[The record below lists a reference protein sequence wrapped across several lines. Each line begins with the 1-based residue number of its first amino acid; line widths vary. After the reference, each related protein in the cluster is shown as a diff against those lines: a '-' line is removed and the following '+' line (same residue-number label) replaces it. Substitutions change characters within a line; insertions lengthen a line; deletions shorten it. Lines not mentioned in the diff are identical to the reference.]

1 MKFVIEHLEPELYDW
16 CVIEYEHISKIVG
29 KGKLSFTNIKNKKE
43 TEKLKKYGSV
53 YDKSISELKLN
64 MSDPKNICILSQ
76 YSEKTLKTSDKNKF
90 WYLVFGGI
98 LGDNP
103 AKKRT
108 IELKKKL
115 EKEGLIFE
123 TRNLGKKQMPTDT
136 AVYVAK
142 KILDGKKL
150 NELKFVD
157 ELEIEINDNESV
169 NLNFRFVVDD
179 DKLIINEKLVD
190 YLRKRDEF

>member
-29 KGKLSFTNIKNKKE
+29 KGNLSFTNIKNKKE
-43 TEKLKKYGSV
+43 GDKLKKCGVIHKESF
-53 YDKSISELKLN
+53 SESNFK
-64 MSDPKNICILSQ
+64 KICVLSQ
-76 YSEKTLKTSDKNKF
+76 YSKKTLKTSDKNKF
-90 WYLVFGGI
+90 EYLLFGGI

-108 IELKKKL
+108 VELTKKL

-123 TRNLGKKQMPTDT
+123 TRNLGKRQMPTDT

-142 KILDGKKL
+142 KILEGK
-150 NELKFVD
+150 ELEDFKFVD
-157 ELEIEINDNESV
+157 ELEIEINENESV
-169 NLNFRFVVDD
+169 NLNFRFAVDD
-179 DKLIINEKLVD
+179 DKPVINEKLVD
-190 YLRKRDEF
+190 YLRKKDEF